1 MTHLAHPTTGS
12 TNFDDV
18 FAYWDAHWAP
28 QSMLNGH
35 CFPGIVDYEEGKIAG
50 GNSKPA
56 FPSKGIY
63 PNKNMEKSK
72 LFYGVRGVRQIA
84 ALFKMRVDGKYPRV
98 ILNHRRMYSTRI
110 MAEAGIFYLATV
122 DNYDRIEWYRT
133 KNGGANWHCVRDAV
147 YDETICPWG
156 GLYYAEP
163 HYISDDEGVL
173 LYGSLPCDS
182 IISANTMPRFA
193 VKCRV
198 YKGNIWTESD
208 IIHADGTIEKNPN
221 PKLTPPIISIAFQP
235 ILAKRTV
242 REPIALVTIGIET
255 ETEFTRTE
263 EHTAL
268 SVNLTTEE
276 HEVISAV
283 TLETH
288 ESAPYAVKQTM
299 TVLQIALESE
309 STITRSEVMI

>member
-18 FAYWDAHWAP
+18 FAYWDAYWAP
-28 QSMLNGH
+28 SSMLNGY

-122 DNYDRIEWYRT
+122 DNFD
-133 KNGGANWHCVRDAV
+133 KVVHSCNGS
-147 YDETICPWG
+147 P
-156 GLYYAEP
+156 
-163 HYISDDEGVL
+163 
-173 LYGSLPCDS
+173 
-182 IISANTMPRFA
+182 
-193 VKCRV
+193 
-198 YKGNIWTESD
+198 
-208 IIHADGTIEKNPN
+208 
-221 PKLTPPIISIAFQP
+221 
-235 ILAKRTV
+235 
-242 REPIALVTIGIET
+242 
-255 ETEFTRTE
+255 
-263 EHTAL
+263 
-268 SVNLTTEE
+268 
-276 HEVISAV
+276 
-283 TLETH
+283 
-288 ESAPYAVKQTM
+288 
-299 TVLQIALESE
+299 
-309 STITRSEVMI
+309 